1 MLPRDFIRVFPKLDF
16 PIVRRR
22 GNEILSGMET
32 NPINASFMPFKHL
45 DTLDLNPNKG
55 REILAFCK
63 FFFQNGII
71 PNPHSGIKRGTDNKI
86 FLRMKLRTHHIVTM
100 PGDDIDTRAT
110 LIVPNAH
117 RLIVTRGQYPRQ
129 LVVEVSGTDVVDV
142 AF

>member
-1 MLPRDFIRVFPKLDF
+1 MLPRDFIRVLPELDF
-16 PIVRRR
+16 PIIRRR

-32 NPINASFMPFKHL
+32 NPVHTSFMSFKHL

-55 REILAFCK
+55 REILTFGK

-71 PNPHSGIKRGTDNKI
+71 PNPNRGIKRGTDNKI
-86 FLRMKLRTHHIVTM
+86 LLRMKLRTHHIVTM

-110 LIVPNAH
+110 LIVPNPH
-117 RLIVTRGQYPRQ
+117 RLIVAGRQYPRQ